1 MRDETGTMGPHA
13 FKGDQWVSY
22 DDVESIKTKVSFVKD
37 LGLAGVRVWAIDLDD
52 FRGKC
57 SDQAE
62 SYPLL
67 KTINQELNGKY
78 LFRT

>member
-1 MRDETGTMGPHA
+1 MGPHA

-22 DDVESIKTKVSFVKD
+22 DDKDSIKSKMSYIKD
-37 LGLAGVRVWAIDLDD
+37 MGLSGVRVWAIDLDD

-57 SDQAE
+57 GGQQKE

-67 KTINQELNGKY
+67 KTINQELTGN
-78 LFRT
+78 LDS